1 MYAWFTSFMSIV
13 TNFQER
19 LPRMALALAISIPA
33 GALLAWL
40 ETPIPWMIGP
50 MVAVATINLMGIKAF
65 ALPYGRQMGQVILG
79 SAIGIYF
86 TPPVLI
92 ALGANAF
99 PILITT
105 LSAFAIGGVGALVMS
120 KVSGVDGKS
129 AFFASI
135 PGGSMAMANLAEKY
149 GATMPP
155 VAVAHSLR
163 VSILVV
169 VIPFGLTYGGIH
181 IEPSTFRPEFTLN
194 YFILIPWLAGGF
206 ILGELSERM
215 RFHNGCLLTPLF
227 LGAILALN
235 GIALSEIPSWLTDFA
250 QLMFGL
256 ILGERYERAFF
267 AKHKLFIPFALVNA
281 MFIIFASVA
290 VALSVSWA
298 FDLPLATMIIATA
311 PGGMAEMA
319 IVAQALQMAIPT
331 VMAFHLFRIIIVNMG
346 TQYIYIAAMWVRSKR
361 NAEIP

>member
-1 MYAWFTSFMSIV
+1 MSIFV
-13 TNFQER
+13 NFKER
-19 LPRMALALAISIPA
+19 LPRMALALAVAIPA

-50 MVAVATINLMGIKAF
+50 MVAVATLNLLGIRAF

-86 TPPVLI
+86 TPPVLV
-92 ALGANAF
+92 ALGANAL
-99 PILITT
+99 PILLTT
-105 LSAFAIGGVGALVMS
+105 FSAFAIGGVGALVMS
-120 KVSGVDGKS
+120 RVSGVDGKS

-163 VSILVV
+163 VSILVI

-181 IEPSTFRPEFTLN
+181 IEPSSFRPEFSLD
-194 YFILIPWLAGGF
+194 YSILIPWLAAS
-206 ILGELSERM
+206 LVLVELSERL

-227 LGAILALN
+227 VGAILALN
-235 GIALSEIPSWLTDFA
+235 GVTLSEVPSWLTDFA

-281 MFIIFASVA
+281 TFIIVASAA
-290 VALSVSWA
+290 VALGISWA
-298 FDLPLATMIIATA
+298 FGIPLATMIIATA

-346 TQYIYIAAMWVRSKR
+346 TQYIYIAAMWARGKR
-361 NAEIP
+361 GSENT

>member
-1 MYAWFTSFMSIV
+1 MSIL
-13 TNFQER
+13 TDFKAR
-19 LPRMALALAISIPA
+19 LPRMALALAVSIPA

-50 MVAVATINLMGIKAF
+50 MVAVATLNLLGIKAF

-120 KVSGVDGKS
+120 RVSGVDGKS

-135 PGGSMAMANLAEKY
+135 PGGSMAMANFAEKY

-163 VSILVV
+163 VSILVI
-169 VIPFGLTYGGIH
+169 VIPFGITYGGIH
-181 IEPSTFRPEFTLN
+181 IEPSAYRPEFSLD
-194 YFILIPWLAGGF
+194 YSILIPWLAAGL
-206 ILGELSERM
+206 ILGELSERL

-227 LGAILALN
+227 LGMILALN
-235 GIALSEIPSWLTDFA
+235 GVTLSEVPSWLTDFA

-267 AKHKLFIPFALVNA
+267 ARHKLFIPFALVNA
-281 MFIIFASVA
+281 IFIILASAA
-290 VALSVSWA
+290 VALGVSWA

-319 IVAQALQMAIPT
+319 IVAQALQMAVPT

-346 TQYIYIAAMWVRSKR
+346 TQYIYIAAMWIRGKR
-361 NAEIP
+361 GTA

>member
-1 MYAWFTSFMSIV
+1 MS
-13 TNFQER
+13 R
-19 LPRMALALAISIPA
+19 
-33 GALLAWL
+33 
-40 ETPIPWMIGP
+40 
-50 MVAVATINLMGIKAF
+50 
-65 ALPYGRQMGQVILG
+65 
-79 SAIGIYF
+79 
-86 TPPVLI
+86 
-92 ALGANAF
+92 
-99 PILITT
+99 
-105 LSAFAIGGVGALVMS
+105 
-120 KVSGVDGKS
+120 VSGVDGKS

-163 VSILVV
+163 VSILVI

-181 IEPSTFRPEFTLN
+181 IEPSSFRPEFSLD
-194 YFILIPWLAGGF
+194 YSILIPWLVASAV
-206 ILGELSERM
+206 LGELSERL

-227 LGAILALN
+227 VGALLALN
-235 GIALSEIPSWLTDFA
+235 GVTLSEVPSWLTDFA

-281 MFIIFASVA
+281 TFIILASAA
-290 VALSVSWA
+290 VALGISWA
-298 FDLPLATMIIATA
+298 FGIPLATLIIATA

-346 TQYIYIAAMWVRSKR
+346 TQYIYIAAMWVRGKR
-361 NAEIP
+361 GSENT

>member
-1 MYAWFTSFMSIV
+1 MSIFD
-13 TNFQER
+13 NFKER
-19 LPRMALALAISIPA
+19 LSRMALALAVAIPA

-50 MVAVATINLMGIKAF
+50 MVAVAALNLLGIRAF
-65 ALPYGRQMGQVILG
+65 ALPYGRQMGQV
-79 SAIGIYF
+79 
-86 TPPVLI
+86 VL
-92 ALGANAF
+92 
-99 PILITT
+99 TT
-105 LSAFAIGGVGALVMS
+105 FSAFAIGGIGALVMS
-120 KVSGVDGKS
+120 RVSGVDGKS

-163 VSILVV
+163 VSILVI

-181 IEPSTFRPEFTLN
+181 IEPSSFRPEFSLD
-194 YFILIPWLAGGF
+194 YSILIPWLVASAV
-206 ILGELSERM
+206 LGELSERL

-227 LGAILALN
+227 VGALLALN
-235 GIALSEIPSWLTDFA
+235 GVTLSEVPSWLTDFA

-281 MFIIFASVA
+281 TFIILASAA
-290 VALSVSWA
+290 VALGISWA
-298 FDLPLATMIIATA
+298 FGIPLATLIIATA

-346 TQYIYIAAMWVRSKR
+346 TQYIYIAAMWVRGKR
-361 NAEIP
+361 GSENT

>member
-1 MYAWFTSFMSIV
+1 MNARVTSLMSIF
-13 TNFQER
+13 TNFRER
-19 LPRMALALAISIPA
+19 LPRMAFALAISIPA

-50 MVAVATINLMGIKAF
+50 MVAVAAVNLLGFRAF

-79 SAIGIYF
+79 SAIGVYF

-129 AFFASI
+129 AFFSSI

-163 VSILVV
+163 VSILVI

-194 YFILIPWLAGGF
+194 YSILIPWLAGGF
-206 ILGELSERM
+206 VLGELSERL

-235 GIALSEIPSWLTDFA
+235 GVTLSEIPSWLTDFA

-281 MFIIFASVA
+281 VFIISASVA

-298 FDLPLATMIIATA
+298 FDLPIATMIIATA

-331 VMAFHLFRIIIVNMG
+331 IMAFHLFRIIIVNMG
-346 TQYIYIAAMWVRSKR
+346 TQYIYIGAMWLRGKGDTTTS
-361 NAEIP
+361 

>member
-1 MYAWFTSFMSIV
+1 MSIFV
-13 TNFQER
+13 NFKER
-19 LPRMALALAISIPA
+19 LPRMALALAVAIPA

-50 MVAVATINLMGIKAF
+50 MVAVATLNLLGIRAF

-86 TPPVLI
+86 TPPVLV
-92 ALGANAF
+92 ALGANAL
-99 PILITT
+99 PILLTT
-105 LSAFAIGGVGALVMS
+105 FSAFAIGGVGALVMS
-120 KVSGVDGKS
+120 RVSGVDGKS

-163 VSILVV
+163 VSILVI

-181 IEPSTFRPEFTLN
+181 IEPSSFRPEFSLD
-194 YFILIPWLAGGF
+194 YSILIPWLAASL
-206 ILGELSERM
+206 ILGELSERL

-227 LGAILALN
+227 VGAILALN
-235 GIALSEIPSWLTDFA
+235 DVTLSEVPSWLTDFA

-281 MFIIFASVA
+281 TFIIIASAA
-290 VALSVSWA
+290 VALGICWA
-298 FDLPLATMIIATA
+298 FGIPLATMIIATA

-346 TQYIYIAAMWVRSKR
+346 TQYIYIVAMWARGKR
-361 NAEIP
+361 GSENT